1 MGKLTYSVHTS
12 LDGYT
17 NDANGKFDFT
27 APDEEVHAFVND
39 QERGVGTYLFGRR
52 MYETMAVWETWDTTT
67 EPEVVRDFA
76 QIWSRASKVVYS
88 KGLHTV
94 GTRQT
99 RIEREFVPDEVRAIK
114 EASAENVGIG
124 GATLAGAAFKAGLVD
139 EIHLYLS
146 PVIVGGGTRAL
157 PDDILL
163 NLQLLDEHRFT
174 SGVAYLSYAV
184 NH

>member
-17 NDANGKFDFT
+17 NDATGNFDFG

-39 QERGVGTYLFGRR
+39 EERSVGTYLFGRR

-67 EPEVVRDFA
+67 EPRVVQDFA
-76 QIWSRASKVVYS
+76 TIWSRASKVVYS
-88 KGLHTV
+88 RGLHSV

-114 EASAENVGIG
+114 ESSPENVGIG
-124 GATLAGAAFKAGLVD
+124 GAMLAGAAFRAGLVD

-146 PVIVGGGTRAL
+146 PVLIGAGTRAF
-157 PDDILL
+157 PDDVLL
-163 NLQLLDEHRFT
+163 NLELLAERRFSNGT
-174 SGVAYLSYAV
+174 AYLSYRVAP
-184 NH
+184 

>member
-17 NDANGKFDFT
+17 NDANGNFDFT

-39 QERGVGTYLFGRR
+39 QERSVGTYLFGRR

-67 EPEVVRDFA
+67 EPQVVKDFA
-76 QIWSRASKVVYS
+76 TIWSRASKVVYS
-88 KGLHTV
+88 RGLHSI

-114 EASAENVGIG
+114 ESSPQNVGIG
-124 GATLAGAAFKAGLVD
+124 GATLAGAAFRAGLID
-139 EIHLYLS
+139 ELHLFVS
-146 PVIVGGGTRAL
+146 PIVVGGGLRAL
-157 PDDILL
+157 PDEVRIELD
-163 NLQLLDEHRFT
+163 LLDERRFT
-174 SGVAYLSYAV
+174 AGVAYLSYAV
-184 NH
+184 KH

>member
-17 NDANGKFDFT
+17 NDANGKFDFA

-39 QERGVGTYLFGRR
+39 QERSVGTYLFGRR

-67 EPEVVRDFA
+67 EPQVVKDFA
-76 QIWSRASKVVYS
+76 TIWSRASKVVYS
-88 KGLHTV
+88 RGLHTV

-114 EASAENVGIG
+114 ESGAENVGIG
-124 GATLAGAAFKAGLVD
+124 GAMLAGAAFRAGLVD
-139 EIHLYLS
+139 EVHLYLS
-146 PVIVGGGTRAL
+146 PVLVGNGTRAF
-157 PDDILL
+157 PDDVLIT
-163 NLQLLDEHRFT
+163 LQLLDERRFSNGT
-174 SGVAYLSYAV
+174 AYLSYAV
-184 NH
+184 NP